1 MFRAYYYRY
10 TGGTLL
16 MPDTTLPDFDSLWDY
31 DNPAETEQKFRS
43 LLPAAETSGDRSY
56 HLELL
61 TQIARTHSLRS
72 EFDKSHAILDQVEP
86 QLTTDLARAR
96 VRYQLERGRAFNSAG
111 KKEQA
116 QPLFL
121 KAFEEAVAA
130 GEEFHAIDAA
140 HMMAIVEP
148 PEEQINWSLKALEL
162 TEKTTDPRAAKWKG
176 PLYNNLGWTYH
187 DMGDYHKAMELFR
200 KGVEFRA
207 TQGKPVP
214 YRIAKWTVARC
225 QRSLGQVEEALAA
238 QRELLIE
245 WEAAGQTGPYV
256 LEELGEC
263 LFTLDRQ
270 EEARPYFARAYEE
283 LSKDTWL
290 VNNEPERLARLKQLG
305 EGG

>member
-1 MFRAYYYRY
+1 
-10 TGGTLL
+10 
-16 MPDTTLPDFDSLWDY
+16 
-31 DNPAETEQKFRS
+31 
-43 LLPAAETSGDRSY
+43 
-56 HLELL
+56 
-61 TQIARTHSLRS
+61 
-72 EFDKSHAILDQVEP
+72 LDEVEP
-86 QLTTDLARAR
+86 QLAGDLLRAH
-96 VRYQLERGRAFNSAG
+96 VRYLLERGRAFNSAG

-148 PEEQINWSLKALEL
+148 PDEQINWNLKALEL

-176 PLYNNLGWTYH
+176 ALYNNLGWTYH
-187 DMGDYHKAMELFR
+187 AMGDYNRAMELFQ

-207 TQGKPVP
+207 SQGKPVP

-225 QRSLGQVEEALAA
+225 LRSLGRVEEALAA
-238 QRELLIE
+238 QRELLTE

-256 LEELGEC
+256 LEEMGEC
-263 LFTLDRQ
+263 LLLLNRT
-270 EEARPYFARAYEE
+270 EEARSYFARAHEE

-305 EGG
+305 LGRC